1 MSTQLSRNPS
11 ILAGVPALAELFGDA
26 LTLAYGWGE
35 RVRQRHALA
44 GLDVRTLRDIGLSRA
59 DVDGEVSKPF
69 WRG

>member
-11 ILAGVPALAELFGDA
+11 MFAGVPALAELFGDA
-26 LTLAYGWGE
+26 LILALEWGE
-35 RVRQRHALA
+35 RVRQRHSLA
-44 GLDVRTLRDIGLSRA
+44 GLDDRMLHDIARSRA